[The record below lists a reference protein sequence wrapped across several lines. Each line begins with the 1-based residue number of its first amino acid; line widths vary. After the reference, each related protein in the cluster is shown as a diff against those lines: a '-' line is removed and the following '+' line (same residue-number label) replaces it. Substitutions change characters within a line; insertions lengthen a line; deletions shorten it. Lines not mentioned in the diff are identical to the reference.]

1 MGKQLPSLTVAD
13 GTAWRQWLMQNHA
26 IHSGVSLVLAKKGTT
41 EPTCLTY
48 NLALVEALCFGW
60 IDSQA
65 KAGDEHT
72 YIRNFTP
79 RRARSAWSKRNV
91 DIAERLLKEGRM
103 ATSGLAEV
111 TRAKSDGRW
120 EAAYSGSAS
129 AQVPADLASALST
142 RPEAQAC
149 FDKLNSQ
156 DRYIILYQLQTAK
169 RVETRARRLGKIM
182 GMLERGETMHP

>member
-1 MGKQLPSLTVAD
+1 
-13 GTAWRQWLMQNHA
+13 
-26 IHSGVSLVLAKKGTT
+26 
-41 EPTCLTY
+41 
-48 NLALVEALCFGW
+48 
-60 IDSQA
+60 
-65 KAGDEHT
+65 
-72 YIRNFTP
+72 
-79 RRARSAWSKRNV
+79 
-91 DIAERLLKEGRM
+91 
-103 ATSGLAEV
+103 V